1 MKFSRFLQGLGA
13 VAAALLVAACGG
25 GSSAAPAAP
34 TPGSAADR
42 IEPFDPSLVGAGKSA
57 AAAAPDK
64 AAAPRR
70 SAPQA
75 TPVRLGPLEEA
86 ALQSLPKKS
95 AAAPAVAGTAA
106 PGGRQQIGVAR
117 SVAATATRAALLAQL
132 HWQATG
138 SGTQRAAISFT
149 AQGAQGVRVGVRV
162 RSLPPGTTLRFYA
175 QGGEAV
181 LEVSGD
187 EVLQTVQRNLDA
199 GDTADAAR
207 TYWSPDFGGPET
219 TLELELP
226 AQANLA
232 QLDVAVPVLS
242 HFFMSPE
249 QAASHSFAKVGEAGS
264 CHIDVSC
271 RPELSSESR
280 AVARMLFV
288 EADGVSYL
296 CTGTLLNDSRNST
309 TPYFLSA
316 HHCIA
321 TQSAASSLT
330 TDWFYR
336 SSACNSGVLSPA
348 TRRLAS
354 GAVLLYSDAATD
366 TAFMR
371 LNAAAPQGSVF
382 AGSYFGDMALG
393 AAVVGI
399 HQPQGDLQKTSLG
412 AVAQFSNCANELCTF
427 STAQDSRYLTVGWSQ
442 GTTEAG
448 SSGSGLFYAIGSQ
461 RYLVGQL
468 YGGSASCQDPAGLD
482 HYGRFDV
489 AFRSALKNWLK
500 PVDAAQRAPVAP

>member
-1 MKFSRFLQGLGA
+1 MKFSRYLHGA
-13 VAAALLVAACGG
+13 CAVVMALLVAACGG
-25 GSSAAPAAP
+25 GSSDAPP
-34 TPGSAADR
+34 SSPGAADR
-42 IEPFDPSLVGAGKSA
+42 IEPFDPSLAGAGKSA
-57 AAAAPDK
+57 AEAAPAK

-70 SAPQA
+70 MAPQA
-75 TPVRLGPLEEA
+75 TPVRLGPLEDA
-86 ALQSLPKKS
+86 ALQSLQKKL
-95 AAAPAVAGTAA
+95 AAAPAQARPAA
-106 PGGRQQIGVAR
+106 PGVRQQIGVAR
-117 SVAATATRAALLAQL
+117 SLAATATRAATLAQL
-132 HWQATG
+132 QWQSTA
-138 SGTQRAAISFT
+138 SGTQWAAISFT

-175 QGGEAV
+175 QGGEAMF
-181 LEVSGD
+181 EVSGD

-199 GDTADAAR
+199 GDTGDAAR

-249 QAASHSFAKVGEAGS
+249 QAASQSFAKVGEAGS

-288 EADGVSYL
+288 DNGSAYL

-316 HHCIA
+316 RHCIS

-336 SSACNSGVLSPA
+336 STACNSGVLSPQA
-348 TRRLAS
+348 RRLDS

-366 TAFMR
+366 TTFMR

-382 AGSYFGDMALG
+382 AGSYFGDMAQG

-399 HQPQGDLQKTSLG
+399 HQPAGDLQKTSTG
-412 AVAQFSNCANELCTF
+412 TVSQFSNCTNEFCTS
-427 STAQDSRYLTVGWSQ
+427 STAQDGRFLTVGWSE
-442 GTTEAG
+442 GATEPG
-448 SSGSGLFYAIGSQ
+448 SSGSGLFYAIGSK
-461 RYLVGQL
+461 RYVVGQL
-468 YGGSASCQDPAGLD
+468 YGGGSSCVTPTGLD
-482 HYGRFDV
+482 QYGRFDL
-489 AFRSALKNWLK
+489 AFHTSLKTWLK
-500 PVDAAQRAPVAP
+500 PVDAAQRTPVAP

>member
-1 MKFSRFLQGLGA
+1 MTFSRFMQRAGA
-13 VAAALLVAACGG
+13 VAAALLVVACGG
-25 GSSAAPAAP
+25 GDSDVPPTP
-34 TPGSAADR
+34 TPGPTADR

-57 AAAAPDK
+57 TLKTPDEV
-64 AAAPRR
+64 AAPRR

-75 TPVRLGPLEEA
+75 TPVRLGPLDDA
-86 ALQSLPKKS
+86 ALQLLQKKF
-95 AAAPAVAGTAA
+95 AAAPGV
-106 PGGRQQIGVAR
+106 RQQIGVAR
-117 SVAATATRAALLAQL
+117 SVTTTATRAALLAQL
-132 HWQATG
+132 QWQATG

-149 AQGAQGVRVGVRV
+149 AQGAFGVRVGVQV

-181 LEVSGD
+181 LEVTGD

-199 GDTADAAR
+199 GDTEGTAR

-219 TLELELP
+219 TLELELS

-232 QLDVAVPVLS
+232 QLDVAVPMLS
-242 HFFMSPE
+242 HYFVSPT
-249 QAASHSFAKVGEAGS
+249 QAASSTMAKVGEAAS
-264 CHIDVSC
+264 CHVDVVC

-280 AVARMLFV
+280 AVARMFFV
-288 EADGVSYL
+288 DNGRAYL

-316 HHCIA
+316 HHCIS

-330 TDWFYR
+330 TDWFYL

-354 GAVLLYSDAATD
+354 GALLLYSDATTD

-382 AGSYFGDMALG
+382 AGSYFGEMAQG
-393 AAVVGI
+393 AAVVGL
-399 HQPQGDLQKTSLG
+399 HQPKGDLQKISLG
-412 AVAQFSNCANELCTF
+412 VVAQFSNCANEFCTI
-427 STAQDSRYLTVGWSQ
+427 STAQDGRYLAVGWSQ
-442 GTTEAG
+442 GTTEPG

-468 YGGSASCQDPAGLD
+468 YGGSASCQNPTGQDQ
-482 HYGRFDV
+482 YGRFDV
-489 AFRSALKNWLK
+489 AFRSVLKNWLK
-500 PVDAAQRAPVAP
+500 PVDVTQRAPVAP